1 MSTYTPNDAAGIPA
15 TYSAPDD
22 GNPRTA
28 SSVLV
33 FLEAI
38 ADAVAWISR
47 RRLKRVNDLTALAAL
62 TGMQD
67 KDRAF
72 VDFDGRG
79 WYSFVL
85 GASVSFNDGLWAV
98 PATDGTGV
106 WIGDGLK
113 RYPSRE
119 RLVATPGAD
128 FSTTSTTYV
137 DATGWSVSSIGIA
150 GDHLEMRF
158 SGPIVAV
165 TGAANRTAQLVVT
178 DPSGTTTLTPTVR
191 ASNASTPNLAG
202 YDVAADYVLGGT
214 GAYTVKLQIATTGAD
229 TARVIAGSML
239 SVVRYKP

>member
-1 MSTYTPNDAAGIPA
+1 MSIYTPNDAAGIPA
-15 TYSAPDD
+15 GYSVPDD
-22 GNPRTA
+22 GTPRSA
-28 SSVLV
+28 ASVLV
-33 FLEAI
+33 ALEAL
-38 ADAVAWISR
+38 ADAIAFIAR
-47 RRLKRVNDLTALAAL
+47 RRFLRVNDLTALAAL

-85 GASVSFNDGLWAV
+85 GASVAFNDGLWAV

-113 RYPSRE
+113 RFPARE

-137 DATGWSVSSIGIA
+137 DATGWSVSSTGIA
-150 GDHLEMRF
+150 GDHLEVRF
-158 SGPIVAV
+158 SGPIISV
-165 TGAANRTAQLVVT
+165 TGTASRTAQLVVI
-178 DPSGTTTLTPTVR
+178 DPTGTHVLTTTVR
-191 ASNASTPNLAG
+191 SSIASTQNQAG
-202 YDVAADYVLGGT
+202 YDVAADYVLGAT
-214 GAYTVKLQIATTGAD
+214 GIYTAKLQIATTGSD
-229 TARVIAGSML
+229 SARVIAGSML